1 MSRGKSTQ
9 GLAIGQIVEPRVRVW
24 AGRMGA
30 SLANAPGI
38 PQLSA
43 SLNQFVGHMPDQ
55 MIDNLVESGG
65 LHQLTGRSSGL
76 SKMNHQQLNEFWI
89 DQGFG
94 EQNITTSKGAKNPW
108 NEALWEDGDLETRAS
123 TIGGLSARERETLS
137 SQEGAWEPTS
147 TTASAPNTAA
157 DELRIA

>member
-9 GLAIGQIVEPRVRVW
+9 GLAIGQIVEPRVRAW
-24 AGRMGA
+24 ASQQGF
-30 SLANAPGI
+30 SLANVPGI

-43 SLNQFVGHMPDQ
+43 TLNQFVGHMPNKMLDS
-55 MIDNLVESGG
+55 LVESGG
-65 LHQLTGRSSGL
+65 LYELTGRSSGL

-89 DQGFG
+89 DEGFG
-94 EQNITTSKGAKNPW
+94 EQNITTDGGDINPW
-108 NEALWEDGDLETRAS
+108 NKELWEDKNLDERNEIIA
-123 TIGGLSARERETLS
+123 GLSPKERDALS

-157 DELRIA
+157 DELKIA